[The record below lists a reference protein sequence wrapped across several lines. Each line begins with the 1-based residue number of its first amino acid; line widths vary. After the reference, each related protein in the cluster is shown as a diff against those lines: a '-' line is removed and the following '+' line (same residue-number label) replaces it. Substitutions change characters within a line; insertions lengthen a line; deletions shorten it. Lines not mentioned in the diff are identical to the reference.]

1 MLVGQQ
7 APYFNARAYINDE
20 IIPDFSLDQY
30 KGKKYVLLVFYPKNF
45 TSICQSELLAF
56 QAQLADFDAR
66 DTAVV
71 ACSTDTA
78 DVHAAAARVP
88 ASEGGIEG
96 VTFPIVGDANKTI
109 ATNYD
114 VLSGE
119 YEYAEDGTV
128 SATTEMTTLRA
139 SFLIDKNG
147 MVHHQL
153 INFFTIA
160 RHVDEA
166 LRMVDALRNVQENG
180 QACMANWTA
189 S

>member
-7 APYFNARAYINDE
+7 APHFSARAYVNGE

-30 KGKKYVLLVFYPKNF
+30 KGKQYVLLVFYPKNF

-56 QAQLADFDAR
+56 QAQLADFEAR

-88 ASEGGIEG
+88 ASAGGIEG
-96 VTFPIVGDANKTI
+96 VTFPVVGDASKTV

-119 YEYAEDGTV
+119 YDRDEDGRG
-128 SATTEMTTLRA
+128 SDSTEMSTFGA

-180 QACMANWTA
+180 QVCMANWTA